1 MVTVDP
7 DASYC
12 VSVQAQYEN
21 QNTIDVYWLFDDGGV
36 FIVVNRI
43 MPMHIGDILA
53 KGGAKER
60 VSVACLGSYWAVE
73 TLCNVVRKA
82 PCLSPPLNS

>member
-12 VSVQAQYEN
+12 VSVQAQYDN
-21 QNTIDVYWLFDDGGV
+21 QNTIDVYWLFDDGGE

-43 MPMHIGDILA
+43 MSMHKSQNVQHNQTDN
-53 KGGAKER
+53 
-60 VSVACLGSYWAVE
+60 VGS
-73 TLCNVVRKA
+73 
-82 PCLSPPLNS
+82 